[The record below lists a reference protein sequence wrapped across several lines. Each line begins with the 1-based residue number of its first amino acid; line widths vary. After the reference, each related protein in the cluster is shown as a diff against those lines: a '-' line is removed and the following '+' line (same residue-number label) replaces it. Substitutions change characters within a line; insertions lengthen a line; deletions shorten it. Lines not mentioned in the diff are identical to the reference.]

1 MDIQSLINKG
11 SQYLRYNNILSYKI
25 DSEILMAEV
34 IKKDKK
40 YILLNP
46 KEQLDEKKKTHYEKL
61 IKSRSLGKPIAYII
75 GKKYF
80 WKYEFDIFEDVL
92 IPRPDTEIIIEQVLK
107 LSKEKSKIKIL
118 DIGVGSGCM
127 LLSILKEKPNFYGI
141 GIDLSKKCIDLSKIN
156 AIKLGLQNRVKF
168 FKSDIDNFRLGKYD
182 LIISNPPYINMYDLK
197 YLDRDIVDFEPINAL
212 DGGLDGLS
220 GIKKVIINSSKLI
233 KKKGILILEIA
244 FDQKDF
250 VKKILMNNG
259 FYINSVIKDYANKNR
274 CIVSTKI

>member
-75 GKKYF
+75 GKKDF

-118 DIGVGSGCM
+118 DIGVGSGCI

-182 LIISNPPYINMYDLK
+182 LIISNPPYINMYELK

>member
-118 DIGVGSGCM
+118 DIGVGSGCI

-182 LIISNPPYINMYDLK
+182 LIISNPPYINMYELK

>member
-75 GKKYF
+75 GKKDF

-118 DIGVGSGCM
+118 DIGVGSGCI

>member
-1 MDIQSLINKG
+1 M
-11 SQYLRYNNILSYKI
+11 
-25 DSEILMAEV
+25 
-34 IKKDKK
+34 
-40 YILLNP
+40 
-46 KEQLDEKKKTHYEKL
+46 
-61 IKSRSLGKPIAYII
+61 
-75 GKKYF
+75 
-80 WKYEFDIFEDVL
+80 
-92 IPRPDTEIIIEQVLK
+92 
-107 LSKEKSKIKIL
+107 
-118 DIGVGSGCM
+118 
-127 LLSILKEKPNFYGI
+127 SILKEKPNFYGI

-182 LIISNPPYINMYDLK
+182 LIISNPPYINMYELK